1 MQTQPVVTG
10 FRDTS
15 EAIYYSL
22 TSAFVRFV
30 SFLPAL
36 IGAAI
41 ILILGWFIAGLLA
54 SLIERALKAVGFE
67 GAVERGGIG
76 DFIRRSG
83 TRLTTSGVI
92 ATLIKYFIFLI
103 FVQAAANVLGFTTKT
118 HKRKI

>member
-41 ILILGWFIAGLLA
+41 ILPGGFLLGGFVTYDGDPGTGVWLVPIGALLMLYGVGRTALDLTKA
-54 SLIERALKAVGFE
+54 SAVITSY
-67 GAVERGGIG
+67 RK
-76 DFIRRSG
+76 RR
-83 TRLTTSGVI
+83 
-92 ATLIKYFIFLI
+92 
-103 FVQAAANVLGFTTKT
+103 
-118 HKRKI
+118 